1 MMVSATTVNAITVN
15 AMQLAAIHY
24 QTGFRIDDFMARLET
39 LLRADNISVGGAIQQ
54 NAAEAR
60 GAMTLVD
67 ISSGAAL
74 EISQRLGPLARGC
87 RLDSGRLA
95 EFGTLL
101 EHPPL
106 ADIDL
111 VILNKFGRAEAE
123 GHGLRRN
130 IEQALEAGKAVLTA
144 VRPPYDDAWRS
155 FHEGLAAELPPDMER
170 VRAWC
175 REAVQRQ
182 RDGDATVSSIQ
193 STESA

>member
-1 MMVSATTVNAITVN
+1 
-15 AMQLAAIHY
+15 MQLAAIHY

-39 LLRADNISVGGAIQQ
+39 LLRADAISVGGAIQQ
-54 NAAEAR
+54 NAPEAR
-60 GAMTLVD
+60 GAMTLID

-74 EISQRLGPLARGC
+74 EISQRLGSLAQGC

-106 ADIDL
+106 ADADL

-144 VRPPYDDAWRS
+144 VRPPYDEAWRN
-155 FHEGLAAELPPDMER
+155 FHAGLAVELPPDMER

-175 REAVQRQ
+175 RDAVARQ
-182 RDGDATVSSIQ
+182 RDDDAPISAQ
-193 STESA
+193 PTESA